1 MLPGLASIPVI
12 HFLLGTVLG
21 VAVALLKFSF
31 ELVLLASDD
40 IKIIV
45 GQFSP
50 LLLHLAFDLFPISF
64 HTNSSPC
71 IAPLRWIIRNE
82 TLARAFLGLG
92 KVSLPLKPIG
102 AVAPAHCALQ
112 LDTCKPWTT
121 IKYVSALSV
130 AY

>member
-45 GQFSP
+45 GQFLNRPGFAGGS
-50 LLLHLAFDLFPISF
+50 
-64 HTNSSPC
+64 NS
-71 IAPLRWIIRNE
+71 
-82 TLARAFLGLG
+82 
-92 KVSLPLKPIG
+92 
-102 AVAPAHCALQ
+102 
-112 LDTCKPWTT
+112 
-121 IKYVSALSV
+121 
-130 AY
+130 